1 MNIKVGIFMK
11 KYLETL
17 TEKIH
22 NNHSKRIFQKEKDDF
37 AMFIEKELKNMDYEV
52 EYSADDSIIQNLD
65 SKDTNKNINIETKV
79 EDPEYILTANYNS
92 KLKFTKIFEGLSFK
106 LRKNMKFNRIIK
118 RIFEILYYV
127 FMFSFLF
134 YFLFGF
140 LERID
145 LLGWYFLLNLTI
157 FRSFAFFGFI
167 GFIVEIF
174 RKINKK
180 YNLIKFNNYVNND
193 SGVMTLLNIAS
204 EIKDNPE
211 LKNKIKFVFLSDEIY
226 GPKIL
231 KKSWKEKNFSLEGRK
246 IINIKN
252 LNDGEIKAIFY
263 SDQKNDTIDKSYN
276 YLKKNYKNIQIKKYD
291 LAHKY
296 FSEYDA
302 LSLVSLKQGF
312 LKLPVL
318 GKKEKI
324 DIEGIDKF
332 SKLFLD
338 IIK

>member
-1 MNIKVGIFMK
+1 MR
-11 KYLETL
+11 KYLEKIK
-17 TEKIH
+17 EKIE
-22 NNHSKRIFQKEKDDF
+22 NNYSKRIFQSEKDEF
-37 AMFIEKELKNMDYEV
+37 AMFIEKELKDMDYEV

-65 SKDTNKNINIETKV
+65 SKDTNKNINLETKA

-92 KLKFTKIFEGLSFK
+92 KLKFTKVFEGLAFK
-106 LRKNMKFNRIIK
+106 FKKNMKFNRIIK

-127 FMFSFLF
+127 LIFSFLF

-140 LERID
+140 LERIN

-157 FRSFAFFGFI
+157 FRSFAFLGFI

-180 YNLIKFNNYVNND
+180 YNLIKLKNYINND
-193 SGVMTLLNIAS
+193 SGVMALLSIAS
-204 EIKDNPE
+204 KIKDNPE

-231 KKSWKEKNFSLEGRK
+231 KKSWKENDFSLKDRK

-252 LNDGEIKAIFY
+252 INDGEIKAIFY
-263 SDQKNDTIDKSYN
+263 SDQKNDTVDNSYN
-276 YLKKNYKNIQIKKYD
+276 YLKKNYKNLEIKEYD

-302 LSLVSLKQGF
+302 ISLVSLKQGF

-318 GKKEKI
+318 EKKEKI
-324 DIEGIDKF
+324 DIEGINIF
-332 SKLFLD
+332 SETFLKM
-338 IIK
+338 IK

>member
-1 MNIKVGIFMK
+1 MK
-11 KYLETL
+11 RYLKKI

-22 NNHSKRIFQKEKDDF
+22 NNHSQRFYQKEKDEF

-52 EYSADDSIIQNLD
+52 EYSADDSIIQNFD
-65 SKDTNKNINIETKV
+65 SNDTNKNINLETKA

-92 KLKFTKIFEGLSFK
+92 KLKFTKIFEGLAFK
-106 LRKNMKFNRIIK
+106 LKKNMMFNRIIK

-127 FMFSFLF
+127 FIFSFLF

-140 LERID
+140 LERIN

-180 YNLIKFNNYVNND
+180 YNLIKLNNYVNND
-193 SGVMTLLNIAS
+193 SGVITLLNMAY

-211 LKNKIKFVFLSDEIY
+211 LRNKIKFVFLSDEIY
-226 GPKIL
+226 GPKIQ
-231 KKSWKEKNFSLEGRK
+231 KKSWEENSFSLKDKKIINVKNFS
-246 IINIKN
+246 
-252 LNDGEIKAIFY
+252 DGDLKAIFY
-263 SDQKNDTIDKSYN
+263 SNQKNESIDQIYN
-276 YLKKNYKNIQIKKYD
+276 FLKDRYGKLQIKEYD

-302 LSLVSLKQGF
+302 FSFVSLKQGF

-318 GKKEKI
+318 EKKEKI
-324 DIEGIDKF
+324 NIEDIDKF
-332 SKLFLD
+332 TKVVLD
-338 IIK
+338 TIK

>member
-1 MNIKVGIFMK
+1 
-11 KYLETL
+11 
-17 TEKIH
+17 
-22 NNHSKRIFQKEKDDF
+22 
-37 AMFIEKELKNMDYEV
+37 
-52 EYSADDSIIQNLD
+52 
-65 SKDTNKNINIETKV
+65 
-79 EDPEYILTANYNS
+79 PEYILLANYNS
-92 KLKFTKIFEGLSFK
+92 KWKFTKIFEGLAFK
-106 LRKNMKFNRIIK
+106 LKKNMMFNRIIK
-118 RIFEILYYV
+118 RIFEVLYYV
-127 FMFSFLF
+127 FIFSFLF

-140 LERID
+140 LERIN

-167 GFIVEIF
+167 GFIVEVF

-180 YNLIKFNNYVNND
+180 FSLIKFNNYVNND
-193 SGVMTLLNIAS
+193 SGVMTLLNIAY

-246 IINIKN
+246 VINIKN

-263 SDQKNDTIDKSYN
+263 SDQKNDTVDKSYN
-276 YLKKNYKNIQIKKYD
+276 YLKRNYKKIEIKEYD

-302 LSLVSLKQGF
+302 ISLVSLKQGF

-318 GKKEKI
+318 EKKEKI